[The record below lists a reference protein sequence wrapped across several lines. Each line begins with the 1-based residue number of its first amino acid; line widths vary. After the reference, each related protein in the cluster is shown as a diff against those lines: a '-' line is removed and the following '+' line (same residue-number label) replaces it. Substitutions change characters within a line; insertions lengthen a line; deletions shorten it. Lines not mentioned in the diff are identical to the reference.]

1 MSYINILLQKTFK
14 RRIGKNVGT
23 LVAIALGVSLMVGVQ
38 ITITSFSTTAIDFF
52 VEAIGENDI
61 IISGLG
67 FPITDY
73 ESIIE
78 QIDDS
83 TIEYAAINA
92 RVTQDVAAY
101 NLESGILEKGVS
113 FTGVELNED
122 PVFGKFYDE

>member
-1 MSYINILLQKTFK
+1 MSYINILLQKTFR

-38 ITITSFSTTAIDFF
+38 ITITSFTTTAIDFF
-52 VEAIGENDI
+52 VEAIGENDV

-83 TIEYAAINA
+83 TIEYAAINV
-92 RVTQDVAAY
+92 RVTQD
-101 NLESGILEKGVS
+101 
-113 FTGVELNED
+113 
-122 PVFGKFYDE
+122 